1 MTDTDVVP
9 AVPAAPVKTPPEQ
22 RRRAWTVTALLVV
35 FMMVNFADK
44 SVLGLAADPIREDL
58 GLSAS
63 AFGLANSAFFLLFSI
78 CGAAVGLLADRV
90 RPKWLLL
97 TMAVLWSLSQAPL
110 VLGGGLAVL
119 VASRV
124 LLGAAEGPAFP
135 VAQQTTLSWFPNHRR
150 NLPGAL
156 IVLGITLGVLV
167 AAPVLTWV
175 IHEHGWRTAV
185 AVVAVAGAVWALLW
199 IPFGGEGPYAG
210 TRNGGTP
217 APVPADGP
225 GPGSGSGPG
234 AGAGASASAGAG
246 ASASADRTVGVSDAD
261 PTAEGRGADR
271 AAEAAEAVAGTVG
284 AARGTPYRRILATRT
299 WIGAT
304 AAYFG
309 TYWVIAFCLVWLP
322 SYLHDGLGYSSAAS
336 ARLLMLVW
344 GLSGVVVLGQAAL
357 TGWLLRRGI
366 SSRRARGGVG
376 GVLMLVGAAAC
387 LALPAAP
394 AGAATVVLLVAGF
407 GCAGAMGSVAATTV
421 AELAPADRR
430 GGALGIMNAVVTT
443 AGLIAPT
450 LIGHFVDTQGT
461 AGYRQALLITGV
473 LLVLGGMAAVT
484 LIDPARDA
492 RLLSARRTEP
502 LAPDHDTPRQP
513 A

>member
-9 AVPAAPVKTPPEQ
+9 AVPAAPVKTPPDQ

-44 SVLGLAADPIREDL
+44 SVLGLAADPVREDL

-124 LLGAAEGPAFP
+124 LLGAAEGPAYP

-199 IPFGGEGPYAG
+199 IPFGGEGPYAAVRDG
-210 TRNGGTP
+210 ETP

-225 GPGSGSGPG
+225 G
-234 AGAGASASAGAG
+234 AGAGADRSVHGSGAAYG
-246 ASASADRTVGVSDAD
+246 SGAD
-261 PTAEGRGADR
+261 PATTGRGTDR
-271 AAEAAEAVAGTVG
+271 AVEEAEAMAERGG

-322 SYLHDGLGYSSAAS
+322 SYLHDGLGYSTATS

-344 GLSGVVVLGQAAL
+344 GLSGVVVLGQAGL
-357 TGWLLRRGI
+357 TGWLLRRGT

-376 GVLMLVGAAAC
+376 GILLLVGAAAC

-450 LIGHFVDTQGT
+450 LIGHLVDTQGT

-473 LLVLGGMAAVT
+473 LLLLGGIAAVT

-492 RLLSARRTEP
+492 RLLPACQAGP
-502 LAPDHDTPRQP
+502 LAPDHDTPLRP

>member
-1 MTDTDVVP
+1 VTDTDVVP
-9 AVPAAPVKTPPEQ
+9 AVPAGRAKTPPD
-22 RRRAWTVTALLVV
+22 RHRRAWTVTALLVV

-63 AFGLANSAFFLLFSI
+63 AFGLANSAFFLLFSV

-119 VASRV
+119 VTSRV

-135 VAQQTTLSWFPNHRR
+135 VAQQTTLSWFPDRRR

-175 IHEHGWRTAV
+175 IHQHGWRTAV
-185 AVVAVAGAVWALLW
+185 AVVAIAGAVWALLW
-199 IPFGGEGPYAG
+199 VPFGGEGPYAAV
-210 TRNGGTP
+210 RDDETP

-225 GPGSGSGPG
+225 DTGMGLGTGAGSVPGGRSVPG
-234 AGAGASASAGAG
+234 AG
-246 ASASADRTVGVSDAD
+246 SDAD
-261 PTAEGRGADR
+261 PAAEG
-271 AAEAAEAVAGTVG
+271 AAAVKSATGTGG

-322 SYLHDGLGYSSAAS
+322 SFLHDGLGYSSAAS

-344 GLSGVVVLGQAAL
+344 GLSGVVVLGQAGV
-357 TGWLLRRGI
+357 TGWLLRSGV

-376 GVLMLVGAAAC
+376 GVLLLIAAAAC

-394 AGAATVVLLVAGF
+394 AGATTVVLLVAGF

-450 LIGHFVDTQGT
+450 LVGHLVDTHGT
-461 AGYRQALLITGV
+461 AGYREALLITGV
-473 LLVLGGMAAVT
+473 LLLLGGTAAVT

-492 RLLSARRTEP
+492 RLLSARHSGP
-502 LAPDHDTPRQP
+502 LAPDHDSPLQP
-513 A
+513 V